1 MALCQP
7 RFAVLALLG
16 ILGVTLPAAAQQPAA
31 PGPAKPA
38 PSAPADAAPPT
49 ATTPE
54 QMPAQPPQ
62 VTYRD
67 GQLSIVAQNSRL
79 SDILNAVRSRTGATL
94 DMPPETAQERVAM
107 QLGPAPAAEVLSDLL
122 DGSRFDYVILGSPQ
136 DPSAVVTLIL
146 TRRSAAEPASA
157 AQASR
162 PPQPEPDDQPE
173 ILPEEPPPMTQPLPA
188 AQNPPRYNPQ
198 VFPQPGQVTSN
209 PAQTMPADQQ
219 TPDQQAGEPNNGQA
233 PGQQQ
238 QQQQIKTPQQLLQEL
253 RQMQMQQQQRQQ
265 QNQNQPQN

>member
-7 RFAVLALLG
+7 RFALLALFGVLG
-16 ILGVTLPAAAQQPAA
+16 PALPAAAQRP
-31 PGPAKPA
+31 
-38 PSAPADAAPPT
+38 AAPPT
-49 ATTPE
+49 AKAAALAQAASASPAAATPE

-67 GQLSIVAQNSRL
+67 GQLTIVARNSRL
-79 SDILNAVRSRTGATL
+79 SDILNAVRSRTGASL
-94 DMPPETAQERVAM
+94 DMPPETAQERIAM
-107 QLGPAPAAEVLSDLL
+107 QLGPAPAPEVLSDLL

-136 DPSAVVTLIL
+136 DPSALVTLIL

-157 AQASR
+157 AQAS
-162 PPQPEPDDQPE
+162 PAPQPEPDDQPE
-173 ILPEEPPPMTQPLPA
+173 ILPEEPPPMTAPPPA

-198 VFPQPGQVTSN
+198 IFPQPAGVTPNMGQPMPPDQAAQPGNPET
-209 PAQTMPADQQ
+209 PAQ
-219 TPDQQAGEPNNGQA
+219 
-233 PGQQQ
+233 PGQPD

-265 QNQNQPQN
+265 QNQPQN